1 MAKRVTGLKKK
12 KINQLDFV
20 KGLTRWL
27 TTPTR
32 NPETLSY
39 LIKKYDMNT
48 SKLFLR
54 IASYCYNNPKIIW
67 YFNKYFNNKYG
78 FYSFEEVNLVRN
90 MAFVMDVNM
99 HNNSKSFFFLKSTE
113 ERDNNKQKVKG
124 VISEYFNAIHNYFL
138 NDLELNFYYDL
149 FIMGQI
155 SEDELIE
162 MDKLVNGGTSNLKL
176 EELEISS
183 DDIQVSKQDI
193 DSYFDQS
200 KLRALSEPVATF
212 VDQMKQYKLGRAECQ
227 GCPLFNNAAV
237 VLDTNADNF
246 GEVDIAF
253 IGLSP
258 NIEDATYG
266 KTGLGETGRI
276 LREKMYFLHPD
287 TKWII
292 LNTTMC
298 ATRDRKEIGKN
309 AKEVNA
315 VLKNCSHMCLGILKQ
330 FPAKYYV
337 PMGKAVSEMFG
348 VKGSITSNSGEM
360 FETNNKTVIP
370 LVDPAAL
377 IKQKGN
383 NAKAFSHGFRVLTEL
398 MNNKYMNNQHTQ
410 QQPNHTQ
417 QIQQKTQQINNLVD
431 NIQSFSTKKVEHN
444 IPNDKLIT
452 QPTDDMTLF
461 DVVNLD
467 SRYIV
472 HIFIDSNGEK
482 KYLIDDYKL
491 PVFIKNKSW
500 KECTML
506 TDEVDMVS
514 YINGFDRYKL
524 MTAARDSMKVA
535 KQGALTG
542 DV

>member
-1 MAKRVTGLKKK
+1 M
-12 KINQLDFV
+12 
-20 KGLTRWL
+20 

-32 NPETLSY
+32 NDETLNR
-39 LIKKYDMNT
+39 LIKKYDMNS

-54 IASYCYNNPKIIW
+54 IMSYCYNNPKIVW
-67 YFNKYFNNKYG
+67 YFNKYLNSKYG
-78 FYSFEEVNLVRN
+78 FYSFEEVNLVKN
-90 MAFVMDVNM
+90 MAFVMDMNF
-99 HNNSKSFFFLKSTE
+99 HNNGKQFFFLKSSE

-124 VISEYFNAIHNYFL
+124 VIESYFSSIHNYFL
-138 NDLELNFYYDL
+138 NDLELNFYYQL

-155 SEDELIE
+155 TEDDLIE
-162 MDKLVNGGTSNLKL
+162 MDKLVNGGTSKLKL
-176 EELEISS
+176 
-183 DDIQVSKQDI
+183 DDIELPTDNSIEVSKEDI
-193 DSYFDQS
+193 DTFFSEAR
-200 KLRALSEPVATF
+200 LTPLSESVNTF
-212 VDQMKQYKLGRAECQ
+212 VDQMKQYKLDRAECQ
-227 GCPLFNNAAV
+227 GCPLFNNTPV
-237 VLDTNADNF
+237 VLDTNMTEF
-246 GEVDIAF
+246 GEVDLAF
-253 IGLSP
+253 IGLNP
-258 NIEDATYG
+258 GIEDATYG
-266 KTGLGETGRI
+266 KTGLGEIGKI

-292 LNTTMC
+292 LNTAMC

-309 AKEVNA
+309 AKEVMS

-337 PMGKAVSEMFG
+337 PMGKTVAEMFG

-360 FETNNKTVIP
+360 FETNDKNVIP

-377 IKQKGN
+377 LKQKGN

-398 MNNKYMNNQHTQ
+398 MQNQYQNSQPQQSQNNNIQTTPQSQPQ
-410 QQPNHTQ
+410 QN
-417 QIQQKTQQINNLVD
+417 INNIVD
-431 NIQSFSTKKVEHN
+431 NIQSYSTKKVEHN
-444 IPNDKLIT
+444 IPSHKIIT

-461 DVVNLD
+461 DIVNLD
-467 SRYIV
+467 SRYIAI
-472 HIFIDSNGEK
+472 IFIDKDGDK

-506 TDEVDMVS
+506 TSDIDMVS

-524 MTAARDSMKVA
+524 MTATRDSMKVA